1 MNLPSSSSEGPGP
14 EAYLATAV
22 NAARAGGDVLMDY
35 LNREFK
41 VEYKGRINL
50 VTEADHA
57 SQDAILGILR
67 EAFPTHEFLAEESDP
82 AERDK
87 LSKKG
92 FLWVIDPLDGT
103 TNYVH
108 GYRCFSVSI
117 ALTIDGIVAAGVVY
131 DPWGDEMFTA
141 VKGEGAFLNG
151 ETIAVSKENKLERSL
166 LVTGFPYDIREGMV
180 TNLGLFNH
188 LITKAQAVRRDGSA
202 ALDLAYIAAGRFDG
216 LWELKLN
223 PWDIAAGILL
233 IDEAGGSVSTFSGS
247 KFQLTSLDLLAT
259 NSLIHQQMIASISEI
274 PRDSW

>member
-1 MNLPSSSSEGPGP
+1 MNLPSSSSEGPGL
-14 EAYLATAV
+14 ESYLATAV
-22 NAARAGGDVLMDY
+22 KAARAGGDVLMDY
-35 LNREFK
+35 LNRELK
-41 VEYKGRINL
+41 VEFKGRINL

-57 SQDAILGILR
+57 SQDAILGVLR
-67 EAFPTHEFLAEESDP
+67 EAFPTHEFLAEESD
-82 AERDK
+82 EHK
-87 LSKKG
+87 LSEKG
-92 FLWVIDPLDGT
+92 CLWVIDPLDGT

-151 ETIAVSKENKLERSL
+151 ETIAVSKENELERSL

-202 ALDLAYIAAGRFDG
+202 ALDLAYVAAGRFDG
-216 LWELKLN
+216 LWELKLY
-223 PWDIAAGILL
+223 PWDVAAGILL